1 MAAPNTREKILV
13 AAAQLFA
20 AEGYSAV
27 SMRRIATSVDMT
39 QANLYYYFKNKEE
52 LVRSVLTFVFS
63 GRSRS
68 LVEILESGEDAQQCL
83 ENAISWFLTL
93 LFRDTV
99 STKLF
104 FRELLT
110 DDRDRLQFLTEN
122 VFQDSFDSLV
132 RVLDA
137 YLHTADPVYAAI
149 FLTSAVIGY
158 CQFSGI
164 VSHLHGA
171 KPEYAEPQS
180 ITRYLM
186 QQLRRFAKQPALPR

>member
-1 MAAPNTREKILV
+1 MAAPNMREKILV
-13 AAAQLFA
+13 AASQLFA

-27 SMRRIATSVDMT
+27 SMRRIATAVGVT
-39 QANLYYYFKNKEE
+39 QANLYYYFKDKEA

-68 LVEILESGEDAQQCL
+68 LVEILESGENAEQCL
-83 ENAISWFLTL
+83 ENAISWFLAL

-122 VFQDSFDSLV
+122 VFQDAFDRLA
-132 RVLDA
+132 RVLDT
-137 YLHTADPVYAAI
+137 YLHTPDPVHAAI

-171 KPEYAEPQS
+171 KPEYADPQI

-186 QQLRRFAKQPALPR
+186 QQLRRFAKQPALPQ

>member
-1 MAAPNTREKILV
+1 MAATNMREKILV

-27 SMRRIATSVDMT
+27 SMRRIATAVGMT

-52 LVRSVLTFVFS
+52 LIRSVLTFVFS

-68 LVEILESGEDAQQCL
+68 LAAALESGADARQCL
-83 ENAISWFLTL
+83 ENGISWLLTL
-93 LFRDTV
+93 LFEDSV

-122 VFQDSFDSLV
+122 VFQDAFDSLV
-132 RVLDA
+132 RLLDA
-137 YLHTADPVYAAI
+137 YLDTPDPVHAAI
-149 FLTSAVIGY
+149 FLTSTVIGHR
-158 CQFSGI
+158 QFAGI

-171 KPEYAEPQS
+171 KPEHVAPQAV
-180 ITRYLM
+180 TRHLM
-186 QQLRRFAKQPALPR
+186 QQLRRFARQPAVSS

>member
-1 MAAPNTREKILV
+1 MSAPNMREKILV
-13 AAAQLFA
+13 AASQLFA
-20 AEGYSAV
+20 AQGYSAV
-27 SMRRIATSVDMT
+27 SMRRIATAVGVT
-39 QANLYYYFKNKEE
+39 QANLYYYFKDKEE

-63 GRSRS
+63 GKSRS
-68 LVEILESGEDAQQCL
+68 LVAVLESGGDAEQCL

-93 LFRDTV
+93 LFEDAV

-122 VFQDSFDSLV
+122 VFQDSFDRLV
-132 RVLDA
+132 RILEA
-137 YLHTADPVYAAI
+137 YLDTTDPVRAAI
-149 FLTSAVIGY
+149 YLTSTAIGH

-171 KPEYAEPQS
+171 KPEYVEPQA
-180 ITRYLM
+180 ITRHLM
-186 QQLRRFAKQPALPR
+186 QQLRRFAKQPELSQ